1 MKFLMLLLFVGCAT
15 TKNAEK
21 VPEFRCCA
29 EKCQDWRERDII
41 EMCQAKCVEDWKKE
55 VRDGG

>member
-1 MKFLMLLLFVGCAT
+1 MLLLFVGCAT

-29 EKCQDWRERDII
+29 EKCQDWRERDMI